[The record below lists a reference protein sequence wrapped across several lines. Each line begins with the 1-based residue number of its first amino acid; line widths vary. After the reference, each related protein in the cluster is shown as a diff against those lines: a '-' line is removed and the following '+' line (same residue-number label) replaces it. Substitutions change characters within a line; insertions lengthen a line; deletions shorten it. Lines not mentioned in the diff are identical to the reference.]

1 MSANLSGVP
10 AIRVPSS
17 LPPGE
22 DGPALSRLATG
33 QAGALRPVRPA
44 EPIAGATSGTPLSR
58 SGISSELLFG
68 EDADLLVE
76 RVPVPRGAVAMGLS
90 QARSALLR
98 HLPTDALAALD
109 DVWAGAE
116 GLEEGWYLRSGA
128 LTVLG
133 LPGEGDRVAGEGLAR
148 QPMSVALRYL
158 QAIARLSLGDVS
170 PAQAALSEALELA
183 PDSQRLRLVKAV
195 LLSRQ
200 GHGEHAREIL
210 EGVASEVQ
218 DHPAINWAR
227 GLLRTSRADE
237 ARGQARSTSLLA
249 SGGFAAVDEGTAELP
264 TPTARDMAAGRWGS
278 AGKPLLEQSFAAI
291 GAELSWVENST
302 GSNGESARLDSV
314 RVNTASQ
321 SVRAL
326 RKLLASGGV
335 LVGSATSGQVHIA
348 RGLLSQLLDAINR
361 APSGVPV
368 GVPVVPTPTHTGNG
382 AALLFAAIA
391 AGNLPRAR
399 RLWLRSAA
407 SFAPASRPLME
418 ALLGGMAARSGN
430 VEAFDSPAV
439 GSLIVQNGSDHQ
451 SLEPIRFGLSLL
463 QEPSDT
469 GPENGLLTRRGI
481 TPLGL
486 EGIDLA
492 ENGPPVS
499 TSRIVVGRAAGSGSW
514 PIAQGHTAEVPGI
527 RVGEAAGSGWGA
539 AIAAAQA
546 TGNAERDAVARSGAP
561 DSGSRAL
568 QWVAAVCILLA
579 VVAGLNGYNAVAVAF
594 AVGAAW
600 MGLRRNGRN
609 DHA

>member
-33 QAGALRPVRPA
+33 QVGALRPVRPV
-44 EPIAGATSGTPLSR
+44 EPSAGATSGTPLSR

-148 QPMSVALRYL
+148 QPTSVALRYL

-170 PAQAALSEALELA
+170 PAQSALSEALELA
-183 PDSQRLRLVKAV
+183 PDSPILRLVKAV

-200 GHGEHAREIL
+200 GHGEHAREIFD
-210 EGVASEVQ
+210 GVAGEVQ

-237 ARGQARSTSLLA
+237 ARGLARSTSLLA
-249 SGGFAAVDEGTAELP
+249 SGGFAAVDAGPVELP
-264 TPTARDMAAGRWGS
+264 TPAARDVAAGRWGS
-278 AGKPLLEQSFAAI
+278 AGKPFLEQSFAAI

-302 GSNGESARLDSV
+302 GSNGESARPDSV

-348 RGLLSQLLDAINR
+348 RSLLSQLLDAINR
-361 APSGVPV
+361 TSS
-368 GVPVVPTPTHTGNG
+368 GVPVVPTPVHTGNG
-382 AALLFAAIA
+382 AVLLFAAIA

-399 RLWLRSAA
+399 RLWLRSAP

-451 SLEPIRFGLSLL
+451 SLDPIRFGLSLL
-463 QEPSDT
+463 QEPPDSE
-469 GPENGLLTRRGI
+469 PENGLLTRRGI

-486 EGIDLA
+486 EGIDFA
-492 ENGPPVS
+492 EKEPPAS
-499 TSRIVVGRAAGSGSW
+499 ASRTVVGGTAASGSW
-514 PIAQGHTAEVPGI
+514 PIAQGRTADMPGL

-546 TGNAERDAVARSGAP
+546 TGDAGRGAAAHSGSP

-568 QWVAAVCILLA
+568 PWVAVVCIVLA
-579 VVAGLNGYNAVAVAF
+579 VVAGLKGYNAVAVAF

-609 DHA
+609 GHA